1 MRLLEAV
8 FARSVM
14 AHRGVEERKY
24 HSKAAPTVPFGPYE
38 HNKGDGWNEM
48 HGQKERSFQVR
59 FFFPLSLKDHH
70 EDRVEERQ
78 PPSGF
83 NATT

>member
-8 FARSVM
+8 FALSMIAR
-14 AHRGVEERKY
+14 RGAEEGKY

-48 HGQKERSFQVR
+48 HGQKERSFQVI
-59 FFFPLSLKDHH
+59 FVTISFSSLS
-70 EDRVEERQ
+70 
-78 PPSGF
+78 
-83 NATT
+83 